1 MKRLLGRNYRNPDR
15 APEHRHRE
23 YRDSSPPSVP
33 RSRQPSSARL
43 GFGGVPIFPNTP
55 PVGPS
60 ASPTTRL
67 ASSTTCRTRCMTT
80 TTCSTA
86 GRRQPSA
93 GRAKHAPAAAA
104 GRAPGSGSNAAGHRT
119 KGRLASRL
127 RVSKDMERDYF
138 MTPEEARE
146 YGIIDQVIAR
156 R

>member
-1 MKRLLGRNYRNPDR
+1 MKRLLGRDYRNPDR

-55 PVGPS
+55 AGR
-60 ASPTTRL
+60 AERLATTRL

-104 GRAPGSGSNAAGHRT
+104 GRAPGLGKQRGRPSHERAAGQPLEGLEGH
-119 KGRLASRL
+119 GARLLHDAR
-127 RVSKDMERDYF
+127 
-138 MTPEEARE
+138 RE